1 MRRMRCVHSEAGQI
15 ASQWPSQPD
24 ANHAAQ
30 VVLHLA
36 GQLPARWDSHGKPAA
51 PAEVFLD
58 KRELAVT
65 LGAAHLPPS
74 LEAAVSSMRPGERA
88 SVFCGSPC
96 AVGPAAALPELP
108 RAAPHGVEWTVE
120 LVDIVQVRDM
130 YGDGSLIKRR
140 TRVGTGDFPVDCPLH
155 DCTVRIQLTT
165 AALLPSGPQLLGGAP
180 SPVELEF
187 ELGTG
192 AQPPGLESSI
202 RLMVPGETAQ
212 VVAAP
217 RHGYEARPPG
227 WWTTPPGLASGSRV
241 QWTVT
246 LVGFDAPVNWHRA
259 EVPDILADAARAKEA
274 GVALFRQ
281 QHWALARSRFEAVA
295 GKLGGLR
302 GLGAEEEVQAT
313 QLRASC
319 LLNAAAAAQRQGEH
333 AAAVAHCST
342 VLAKLDAGSAK
353 AMYRR
358 GVSHI
363 ALGNW
368 EQAAADLEAT
378 VAADLE
384 AAPDCEKQLARLRAA
399 QRDAAVGINRDL
411 SGFLA

>member
-1 MRRMRCVHSEAGQI
+1 
-15 ASQWPSQPD
+15 
-24 ANHAAQ
+24 

-36 GQLPARWDSHGKPAA
+36 GQLPARWESHTKPAA
-51 PAEVFLD
+51 PAEVFVD
-58 KRELAVT
+58 RREQAVT
-65 LGAAHLPPS
+65 LGANHLPPS

-88 SVFCGSPC
+88 SVFCASPC
-96 AVGPAAALPELP
+96 AMGPAIALPELP
-108 RAAPHGVEWTVE
+108 PGAPHGVEWTVE

-130 YGDGSLIKRR
+130 YGDGSLVKRR

-165 AALLPSGPQLLGGAP
+165 AALLPTGLQQLDRPADAPQT
-180 SPVELEF
+180 LEF

-192 AQPPGLESSI
+192 AQPPGLESCI
-202 RLMVPGETAQ
+202 RLMVPGEKAQ

-217 RHGYEARPPG
+217 RHGYEATPPG
-227 WWTTPPGLASGSRV
+227 SWATPPGLKTGSSV
-241 QWTVT
+241 QWVVT
-246 LVGFDAPVNWHRA
+246 LVGFDAPVNWHQA

-274 GVALFRQ
+274 GVALFKQ

-302 GLGAEEEVQAT
+302 GLSAEEEVQAT
-313 QLRASC
+313 RLRVSC
-319 LLNAAAAAQRQGEH
+319 LLNAAAAAQREGEH

-368 EQAAADLEAT
+368 EQASADLEGSA
-378 VAADLE
+378 AADPE
-384 AAPDCEKQLARLRAA
+384 AAPDCDKQLARLRVA
-399 QRDAAVGINRDL
+399 QRDAAAGIKTQL
-411 SGFLA
+411 GGWLTAT